1 MPSLR
6 PFLTAIVDYAG
17 LFPPANLDMRSA
29 VNAYAKYQDGDE
41 SDLLG
46 RFVLPASRLDEFA
59 ADAEAL
65 LSRDGE
71 PWQLSAIATGNIS
84 GTRTLIEHFNAAH
97 AGRAVCDTVELTVTS
112 HDDVRSAAAEFP
124 EEMSVYLEVPVV
136 ADPGYLISEI
146 AETAASAK
154 IRTGGI
160 VETAIP
166 SLDQVLRF
174 ISTCVEQGVPFKAT
188 AGLHHAIR
196 GMYPLTYEANA
207 PRAMMFGYLN
217 IFFASAFSAAGSS
230 EGAVLGA
237 LEETDAS
244 AFKVDETGVWW
255 QDHVVVH
262 EQLTVVRQAV
272 ATSFG
277 SCSFVEPVAE
287 ARNLNLI

>member
-1 MPSLR
+1 
-6 PFLTAIVDYAG
+6 
-17 LFPPANLDMRSA
+17 MRSA

-166 SLDQVLRF
+166 SPDQVLRF